1 MKKIIIGLWLVLW
14 FGLPK
19 GILAQGYRV
28 ENFLSEISL
37 NQDMSLS
44 IKETIQ
50 TTFTE
55 QKHGIFRIIP
65 YIYSAKGKTIKTNL
79 EFSGV
84 TDEMGRFIPY
94 TVENF
99 NQSKRLKI
107 GDPNKTFIG
116 KQNYIIS
123 YKVIKVI
130 QDYGDGPELY
140 WNVTG
145 TEWDAPIAKAEA
157 VVNSN
162 FANIVK
168 TECFGC
174 PNSFSKDTA
183 IFSGNEG
190 LSVVVG
196 FDKNNQLIL
205 PSTVERTGGLIAD
218 NWGYGAAILPFLIML
233 GMWYFKGRDKRYL
246 TENVFYQP
254 ESKTEKNVPLI
265 NRPHLP
271 LVYSPIDGLSPGE
284 MGTIIDEKV
293 DTKDIV
299 AEIVE
304 LARLGYFTIE
314 KIESKV
320 LWMTNRDYKLTK
332 LNKSTDRL
340 REYQKYLLESLFSV
354 RVADD
359 VVTTLILAVSK
370 DTGKVPEANVVK
382 ISDLKDHF
390 YIHLAE
396 LRKKIYK
403 ELADEKMTDGDISKI
418 KMIWSGW
425 ATVLNVGAFVIISTA
440 FVSMTGNAGP
450 LIPFFVGALITYFIA
465 QQMPRKTAWGYSL
478 HRQAVG
484 LKYYLGKGKWREE
497 ISEKRLFLEEMLP
510 LAISLGVVNK
520 LAADMRE
527 LEIEPPK
534 YFQGVVLNSFVS
546 DMSHFNSAVGSSLV
560 TAPTHYSGS
569 GSWSGG
575 SGFSGGGG
583 GGGFGGG
590 GGGSW

>member
-1 MKKIIIGLWLVLW
+1 MKQIFISLGLLLWLVL
-14 FGLPK
+14 PEA
-19 GILAQGYRV
+19 ILAQGYRV

-37 NQDMSLS
+37 NQDTGLS
-44 IKETIQ
+44 IKETIE

-65 YIYSAKGKTIKTNL
+65 YIYSAKGKTIRTNL
-79 EFSGV
+79 VFNGV
-84 TDEMGRFIPY
+84 TDETGKSIPY
-94 TVENF
+94 TVTNF
-99 NQSKRLKI
+99 NQSKKLQI
-107 GDPNKTFIG
+107 GDANKLING
-116 KQNYIIS
+116 RQVYIIS
-123 YKVIKVI
+123 YKVNKVI
-130 QDYGDGPELY
+130 QDYGNGPELY

-145 TEWDAPIAKAEA
+145 SEWEAPIDKAEA
-157 VVNSN
+157 RVNSN
-162 FANIVK
+162 FADIIK

-174 PNSFSKDTA
+174 VSDFDKTRA
-183 IFSGNEG
+183 TFSGKEG

-196 FDKNNQLIL
+196 FDKNNQLTL
-205 PSTVERTGGLIAD
+205 PSAVENTGGLIAD
-218 NWGYGAAILPFLIML
+218 NWGYVVAVLPFFIML

-246 TENVFYQP
+246 TENVYYQP
-254 ESKTEKNVPLI
+254 DDKKTKNVSVLS
-265 NRPHLP
+265 RPHLP
-271 LVYSPIDGLSPGE
+271 LVYSPIDGLTPGQI
-284 MGTIIDEKV
+284 GTIIDEKV

-332 LNKSTDRL
+332 LDKTTDGL
-340 REYQKYLLESLFSV
+340 KEYQQYLLSSLFDEKES
-354 RVADD
+354 
-359 VVTTLILAVSK
+359 I
-370 DTGKVPEANVVK
+370 N
-382 ISDLKDHF
+382 ISELKDHF

-396 LRKKIYK
+396 LRKKIYQ
-403 ELADEKMTDGDISKI
+403 ELVDEKMTDGDISKV
-418 KMIWSGW
+418 KMVWSGW
-425 ATVLNVGAFVIISTA
+425 ATLLNVGAGISLFMVFVPT
-440 FVSMTGNAGP
+440 TGNASP
-450 LIPFFVGALITYFIA
+450 LVPFFAGGFISYLLA
-465 QQMPRKTAWGYSL
+465 SEMSRKTAWGYSL
-478 HRQAVG
+478 HRQAEG

-510 LAISLGVVNK
+510 LAIALGVVNK
-520 LAADMRE
+520 LAADMRD
-527 LEIEPPK
+527 LEIEPPR

-546 DMSHFNSAVGSSLV
+546 DMNHFSMAAGTGLVSAPRS
-560 TAPTHYSGS
+560 YSGS